1 MPYFLKT
8 TMSLSLMT
16 LHTSFRGTDAKGLA
30 SFPTLAALN
39 IYFTGSQYVLK
50 IALGESLKN

>member
-8 TMSLSLMT
+8 TMSLSPMT

-30 SFPTLAALN
+30 LFPTLAALN
-39 IYFTGSQYVLK
+39 ICFTESQIVLK
-50 IALGESLKN
+50 LH